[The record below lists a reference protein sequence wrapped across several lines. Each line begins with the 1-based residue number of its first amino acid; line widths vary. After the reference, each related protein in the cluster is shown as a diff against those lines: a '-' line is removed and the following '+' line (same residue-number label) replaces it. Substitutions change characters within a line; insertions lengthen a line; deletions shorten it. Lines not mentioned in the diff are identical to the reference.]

1 MTLAEKIL
9 AFNQNLQIKE
19 ELPDNIRVLYPYQE
33 NPEVQKI
40 AAAFYHKY
48 YSDHQGRK
56 LILGINPGRL
66 GAGATGVPFTD
77 PKRLKTYC
85 GIDCS
90 FSLHEPSSVFVH
102 EVIQA
107 YGGVSQFFGRYYIS
121 SVCPLGFVK
130 IDEQGRETNFNYYD
144 SSAMAQALTP
154 FIVSTIRDQ
163 IDFGLET
170 ERVYCMGTGK
180 NFKFLN
186 ALNKL
191 YRLFG
196 EVVPLEH
203 PRYVMQYKSKAKSQY
218 IDKYLKALTDTLK

>member
-1 MTLAEKIL
+1 MTFADQIL
-9 AFNQNLQIKE
+9 AFNRRVQIKE
-19 ELPDNIRVLYPYQE
+19 NLPHNIRVLYPYRE
-33 NPEVQKI
+33 NPEVVNI
-40 AAAFYHKY
+40 ATAFYKKY
-48 YSDHQGRK
+48 YDDHSQRR

-85 GIDCS
+85 DIDCS

-107 YGGVSQFFGRYYIS
+107 YGGVEKFFGNYYIS

-130 IDEQGRETNFNYYD
+130 IDERGRETNYNYYD
-144 SSAMAQALTP
+144 SPVLAKTLTP
-154 FIVSTIRDQ
+154 FIVSTLREQ
-163 IDFGLET
+163 IAFGLDT

-180 NFKFLN
+180 NYKFLKK
-186 ALNKL
+186 LNKA

-196 EVVPLEH
+196 EIVPLEH
-203 PRYVMQYKSKAKSQY
+203 PRYVMQYKSKAKDAY
-218 IDKYLKALTDTLK
+218 VDKYLRLLN